1 MNNLAYRAKNDTKL
15 KRQN

>member
-15 KRQN
+15 KIQN